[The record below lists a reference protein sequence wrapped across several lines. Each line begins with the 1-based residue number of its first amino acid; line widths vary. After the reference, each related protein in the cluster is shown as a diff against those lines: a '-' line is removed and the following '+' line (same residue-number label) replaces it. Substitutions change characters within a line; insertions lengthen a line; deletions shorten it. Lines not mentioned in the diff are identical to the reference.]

1 MIGKITGGS
10 ISSLTAS
17 CTVYVELGSFVVIHD
32 RSRKFWGT
40 ITELSHPQVPAELA
54 SMTLTGAR
62 FQPEASIHLK
72 RMSVG
77 GDAPIPVKQLPS
89 LGAEMHEADQSDIE
103 CLFGPST
110 PPNWVIGTMG
120 GGHNLPMD
128 LERLVK
134 RPVGIFGATGT
145 GKSFIARVL
154 LSGLIQNRVG
164 GNLIFDFHGGA
175 PRRA

>member
-10 ISSLTAS
+10 ISSLRATCA
-17 CTVYVELGSFVVIHD
+17 VNAELGSFVVIHD
-32 RSRKFWGT
+32 GARKFWGT
-40 ITELSHPQVPAELA
+40 ITDLSHPQVPAELV
-54 SMTLTGAR
+54 SLTLTGSR
-62 FQPEASIHLK
+62 FQPEAGIDLK
-72 RMSVG
+72 RMSIDG
-77 GDAPIPVKQLPS
+77 SDPLPVKQLPS
-89 LGAEMHEADQSDIE
+89 LGSEMHQAGQNDIE
-103 CLFGPST
+103 RLFGPST
-110 PPNWVIGTMG
+110 PPNWIVGTMG
-120 GGHNLPMD
+120 GGHNLPIN
-128 LERLVK
+128 LERLVS